1 MRIIIIGSRG
11 RLGSVLSSMF
21 TSAGHIVVGIDIS
34 NAGILDQEIRGADIA
49 ILTVPIAESIGLLKK
64 YAPACPIIET
74 SSVKRPFK
82 EFRNVVISIHP
93 LFGPL
98 SVDEEGMNN
107 IAFIRD
113 ISPAGSIDI
122 VRSLFPDFNIISM
135 TAEDHDQLAI
145 QLQVIPYIIS
155 ILSSRLMTDTD
166 VSTRSRNALAA
177 LARVSGAQ
185 NGEVLKDTIRL
196 NPYSK
201 SAFTRILEVLN
212 EIGGEYIDSCPTQQ
226 AS

>member
-21 TSAGHIVVGIDIS
+21 TSAGHIVVGIDLF
-34 NAGILDQEIRGADIA
+34 NAGILDREIRGADIA
-49 ILTVPIAESIGLLKK
+49 LMAVPIAESIRLLKR
-64 YAPACPIIET
+64 YTPVCTIIET
-74 SSVKRPFK
+74 SSVKGPFK
-82 EFRNVVISIHP
+82 EFRNGVISIHP

-107 IAFIRD
+107 IAFISD

-122 VRSLFPDFNIISM
+122 VRSLFPGSNIISM
-135 TAEDHDQLAI
+135 TAEDHDRLAI

-155 ILSSRLMTDTD
+155 ILSSRMMADTD
-166 VSTRSRNALAA
+166 VSTHSRKALAS
-177 LARVSGAQ
+177 LARVSGVQ

-196 NPYSK
+196 NPFSK
-201 SAFTRILEVLN
+201 SAFTRILETLN
-212 EIGGEYIDSCPTQQ
+212 EIGGEYIDSCPN
-226 AS
+226 

>member
-21 TSAGHIVVGIDIS
+21 TSAGHIVVGIDIF
-34 NAGILDQEIRGADIA
+34 NAGILDQEIRDADIA
-49 ILTVPIAESIGLLKK
+49 LLAVPIAESIGLLKK
-64 YAPACPIIET
+64 YTPVCPIIET

-113 ISPAGSIDI
+113 ISPAGSIEI

-196 NPYSK
+196 NPFSK
-201 SAFTRILEVLN
+201 IAFTRILETLN